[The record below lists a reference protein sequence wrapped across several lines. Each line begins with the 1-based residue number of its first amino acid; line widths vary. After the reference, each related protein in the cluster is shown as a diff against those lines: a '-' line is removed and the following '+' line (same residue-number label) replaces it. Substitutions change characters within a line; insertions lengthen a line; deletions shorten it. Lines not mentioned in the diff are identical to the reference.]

1 MSRTHVGARVPR
13 GLVAG
18 VAVFALLLSAIAT
31 GAAGQVPSPTLEGPV
46 TGGGGKP
53 ILGTTSFDL
62 ADVGYMQE
70 EFFISGTATAYS
82 SADPLTTDGSWT
94 VTPASTAP
102 YKTRILVYRPLRSAR
117 FKGTV
122 VVEWLNV
129 SAGADI
135 AVDWIHT
142 HTEMVRS
149 GFAWVGVSAQA
160 LGVVGG
166 TTAAGGIK
174 NADPA
179 RYGSLAH
186 PGDSFSYDIFSQAG
200 QAVRAPAG
208 TSPLGGLKV
217 KRVLA
222 IGDSQSASRLTTYIN
237 GVDPLARIYDAF
249 LVHSRSGGASSLS
262 QSPLPL
268 IAAPSPTLIRSD
280 VPVPVLVFET
290 ETDIIGYFPARQP
303 DTEHLRLW
311 EVAGTSHA
319 DTYTVSVGFGDL
331 GNDPAVAN
339 LVVATFGCGLPI
351 NSGPHHFVL
360 NAALKAL
367 NRWVK
372 RGKPPAEAPRVEML
386 AGSPPTITRDALGN
400 ALGGIRTPQLDVPIA
415 TLSGVGQTGPSFCR
429 LYGTMAPFDAATL
442 ASLYPD
448 HHAYVSAY
456 VKATRQAT
464 RARYIVRRDARLLKA
479 NARGSDIGN

>member
-1 MSRTHVGARVPR
+1 MSRIVGQRCGR
-13 GLVAG
+13 TSLAG
-18 VAVFALLLSAIAT
+18 VAVLPLLLAAVAT
-31 GAAGQVPSPTLEGPV
+31 VSPAQVPSPTLEGPV

-53 ILGTTSFDL
+53 IIGTTSFDL
-62 ADVGYMQE
+62 AEVGYMQE
-70 EFFISGTATAYS
+70 EFFISGTATAYT
-82 SADPLTTDGSWT
+82 SADPLTSDGNWS
-94 VTPASTAP
+94 VTAASTAP
-102 YKTRILVYRPLRSAR
+102 YKTRILVYRPAQTAR
-117 FKGTV
+117 FRGTV

-129 SAGADI
+129 SAGADL

-149 GFAWVGVSAQA
+149 GITWVGVSAQA

-166 TTAAGGIK
+166 TAAAGGIK

-179 RYGSLAH
+179 RYGSLDH
-186 PGDSFSYDIFSQAG
+186 PGDSFSFDIFSQAG
-200 QAVRAPAG
+200 QAIRAPSG
-208 TSPLGGLKV
+208 TDPLGGLKV

-222 IGDSQSASRLTTYIN
+222 IGDSQSAARLTTYID
-237 GVDPLARIYDAF
+237 GVDPLARIYDGF
-249 LVHSRSGGASSLS
+249 LVHSRAGGASSLS
-262 QSPLPL
+262 QSPLPQ
-268 IAAPSPTLIRSD
+268 IDSPSPTLIRED
-280 VPVPVLVFET
+280 VQVPVLVFET
-290 ETDIIGYFPARQP
+290 ETDLIGYFAARQP
-303 DTEHLRLW
+303 DTDHIRLW

-372 RGKPPAEAPRVEML
+372 RGKPPAEAPRVEVL
-386 AGSPPTITRDALGN
+386 PGSPPSIARDALGN

-415 TLSGVGQTGPSFCR
+415 TLSGVGQSGPGFCR

-456 VKATRQAT
+456 VKATRQAV
-464 RARYIVRRDARLLKA
+464 RGRYLVRRDAKLLKA
-479 NARGSDIGN
+479 NARESAIPN